1 MELKRIH
8 FSNSNTDNNY
18 PNFENQ
24 LDTRY
29 IFENDELKSIYE
41 AHKNELID
49 TATSMMHEYL
59 NDPELCNDSEDS
71 FPQPKFLTGE
81 WYLSSVNFEDDWLN
95 LCVRFIGIDT
105 GSRADYLGLEI
116 NFVYDKDSG
125 SFDFDGI
132 DSESL

>member
-41 AHKNELID
+41 AHKN
-49 TATSMMHEYL
+49 
-59 NDPELCNDSEDS
+59 
-71 FPQPKFLTGE
+71 G
-81 WYLSSVNFEDDWLN
+81 
-95 LCVRFIGIDT
+95 FIRKTVAG
-105 GSRADYLGLEI
+105 
-116 NFVYDKDSG
+116 
-125 SFDFDGI
+125 
-132 DSESL
+132 